1 MVDGVL
7 GRLTMGDKFPGYRTL
22 VLLSSMSELQF
33 QTAGSEIRDQSPK
46 SASVHKTTQVLRRVG
61 RLGTGSQPVMAEH
74 ATPIRAGRGV
84 VEPRES
90 TVRG

>member
-7 GRLTMGDKFPGYRTL
+7 CRLTMGDKFPGYRTL

-46 SASVHKTTQVLRRVG
+46 SASVHKTTQVLRR